1 MLAKN
6 SLEGKAEAY
15 LARIETLL
23 SDIDSERG
31 TYMARCKELRED
43 ISEIYVEAKDNSV
56 PVKALKGIVK
66 HRQLKKKQDAIAA
79 GFDIDEAAAFETLV
93 EMLGE
98 LGAAAAKR
106 AGHEPKPADNAKA
119 AQDAENLQKVG
130 RGPQPA
136 A

>member
-1 MLAKN
+1 MAQLAAN
-6 SLEGKAEAY
+6 SVEGRAQAY

-23 SDIDSERG
+23 ADIDSERG

-43 ISEIYVEAKDNSV
+43 ISGIYVEAKDNGV

-66 HRQLKKKQDAIAA
+66 HRQLQKKQDAIAA
-79 GFDIDEAAAFETLV
+79 GFDIDEAAAYETLV

-106 AGHEPKPADNAKA
+106 AGHDPKPEAKA

>member
-23 SDIDSERG
+23 ADIDSERG
-31 TYMARCKELRED
+31 TYMVRCKELRED
-43 ISEIYVEAKDNSV
+43 ISEIYVEAKDNGV

-66 HRQLKKKQDAIAA
+66 HRQLQKKQEAIAA
-79 GFDIDEAAAFETLV
+79 GFDIDEAAAYEQIR
-93 EMLGE
+93 EALGP
-98 LGAAAAKR
+98 LGAAAADK
-106 AGHEPKPADNAKA
+106 HEAKVADAKS

-130 RGPQPA
+130 RGPQPTV
-136 A
+136 